1 MAVLGTLEE
10 MWRLILHEVYGD
22 GNGPLETLGKWTD
35 NIPDPITYASSQF
48 VGIAN
53 PLAGAQ
59 ILSENK
65 GIMGL
70 KDIPNSIISNSPI
83 GVIGAL
89 TGVNPLSM
97 NPMAGALGMN
107 TSNSGGLSD
116 IGKSIRNTI
125 TDLGGDQ
132 DL

>member
-35 NIPDPITYASSQF
+35 HIPDPITYATAEF

-65 GIMGL
+65 GIMGI
-70 KDIPNSIISNSPI
+70 KDIPNAIVSNSPI
-83 GVIGAL
+83 GVISSL
-89 TGVNPLSM
+89 TGTPTMGIS
-97 NPMAGALGMN
+97 N
-107 TSNSGGLSD
+107 TGGLSD
-116 IGKSIRNTI
+116 IGRSVRQTI
-125 TDLGGDQ
+125 TDLGGDGSSTFMN
-132 DL
+132 